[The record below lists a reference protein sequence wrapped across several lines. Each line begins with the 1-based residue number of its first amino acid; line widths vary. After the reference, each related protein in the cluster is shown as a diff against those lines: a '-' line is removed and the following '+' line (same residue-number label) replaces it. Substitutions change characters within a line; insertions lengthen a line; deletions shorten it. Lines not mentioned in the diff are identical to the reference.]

1 MLIDRNVMRCVLQ
14 CRIKIR
20 CLSKNKMGAILH
32 GYLFESASK
41 TDIKM
46 RSLSKFSITFKV
58 QRLIFKESTLH
69 KSPLLWKLIIDKS
82 RSYVSS
88 ENRGE
93 DKDIEIFT

>member
-1 MLIDRNVMRCVLQ
+1 
-14 CRIKIR
+14 
-20 CLSKNKMGAILH
+20 MGAILH
-32 GYLFESASK
+32 GYLFENALK

-58 QRLIFKESTLH
+58 QRLIYKESTLLH
-69 KSPLLWKLIIDKS
+69 KSLLLWTLIVDKS

-93 DKDIEIFT
+93 DKDMKFLPGNSKLIFSRATIHI